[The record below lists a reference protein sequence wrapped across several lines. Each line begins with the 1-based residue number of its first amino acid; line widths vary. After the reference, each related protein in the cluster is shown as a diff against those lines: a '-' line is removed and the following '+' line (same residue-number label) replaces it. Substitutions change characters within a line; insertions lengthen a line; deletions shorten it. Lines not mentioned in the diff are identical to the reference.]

1 MEAKKKNKL
10 FYGWLIVFACL
21 VVQAIPFGVAQNV
34 QPQFIKFVCEGEG
47 FTLTQFALIFT
58 IGTIVS
64 AFVSP
69 FIGALFNNEKI
80 NIKIL
85 YSAGAVLSGGGFLLY
100 TFCNSLWQYY
110 SVAAVVQ
117 VGTAIISAIGVPVL
131 INLWFKENT
140 GFALGLA
147 FAGGGIGNVFLQQ
160 IAAYLLSHE
169 GYKSAYM
176 FFGILSM
183 VVAFPIA
190 LVFIRK
196 PKQVELENY
205 AKELQAKKDTNNQ
218 TNNSDKVIS
227 WGFTIKELMS
237 KPLFWIF
244 LLGFFCVGIYVS
256 SISVQFMNYL
266 YSIGFNAQY
275 VGNIGSVFA
284 ACSIAGNLGGG
295 TLFDKIGINKC
306 LILGGILVVTCGISL
321 LFVGSIPALG
331 YLFAACL
338 GFSVYAYIISPSYLT
353 GKLFGN
359 KQYGTILGIINIFF
373 ALGYSIGSIIFSLII
388 DNIGSYTVAWI
399 YAIVATVIAYVCLL
413 GAAINFKK
421 LAAAKQAE
429 SNSSINQEIASSNT

>member
-1 MEAKKKNKL
+1 MVAKKKNKL

-21 VVQAIPFGVAQNV
+21 IVQAIPFGVAQNV

-69 FIGALFNNEKI
+69 FIGALFNNQKI

-85 YSAGAVLSGGGFLLY
+85 YSAGAALSGGGFLLY
-100 TFCNSLWQYY
+100 AFCNSLWQYY

-117 VGTAIISAIGVPVL
+117 VGTAVISAIGVPVL

-160 IAAYLLSHE
+160 IAAYLLSNR
-169 GYKSAYM
+169 GYKEAYM

-190 LVFIRK
+190 LVLIRK
-196 PKQVELENY
+196 PKPNELEAY
-205 AKELQAKKDTNNQ
+205 TAQLQSKKTADNKTK
-218 TNNSDKVIS
+218 NSESVIT
-227 WGFTIKELMS
+227 WGYTIKELTS
-237 KPLFWIF
+237 KPLFWVF
-244 LLGFFCVGIYVS
+244 LIGFFCVGVYVS

-266 YSIGFNAQY
+266 YSIGFDAQY

-306 LILGGILVVTCGISL
+306 LVLGGILVVTCGVSL
-321 LFVGSIPALG
+321 LFVGSIPILG

-338 GFSVYAYIISPSYLT
+338 GFSVFAYIISPSYLT

-359 KQYGTILGIINIFF
+359 KQYGTVLGIINIFF

-388 DNIGSYTVAWI
+388 DHIGSYTVAWT
-399 YAIVATVIAYVCLL
+399 YAIVGTIIAYICLL
-413 GAAINFKK
+413 GSAIGFEK
-421 LAAAKQAE
+421 LASAKKAE
-429 SNSSINQEIASSNT
+429 ADNS